1 MLTMG
6 MTPDMKNA
14 CRLQFITHF
23 TEKYSYFDAAMLAL
37 EGGCRWIQLRMKD
50 ATEEEVER
58 TAGLILPECR
68 RRGAVFIIDDH
79 VEAAIKTGA
88 DGVHLGKNDMPV
100 DKAREMAG
108 SGFIIGGTANTYE
121 DISRLAAQGADYIG
135 CGPFRFTTTK
145 KNLAPV
151 LGIEGYRQLVAG
163 MKAGGIALPT
173 VAIGGICLADIP
185 EILSTGVNGIALSG
199 SILRAADPVAEMR
212 KIAALVFGM

>member
-1 MLTMG
+1 
-6 MTPDMKNA
+6 MKA
-14 CRLQFITHF
+14 
-23 TEKYSYFDAAMLAL
+23 
-37 EGGCRWIQLRMKD
+37 
-50 ATEEEVER
+50 
-58 TAGLILPECR
+58 
-68 RRGAVFIIDDH
+68 
-79 VEAAIKTGA
+79 GA

-108 SGFIIGGTANTYE
+108 NGFIIGGTANTFE

-151 LGIEGYRQLVAG
+151 LGSEGYRRLVAG
-163 MKAGGIALPT
+163 MKAGGIALPI

-185 EILSTGVNGIALSG
+185 EILSTGVSGIALSG

-212 KIAALVFGM
+212 KIAALVYGK